1 MSGADALEVSGFV
14 VGGSGAVVLAYGLW
28 LIAPAVMLLVVG
40 LGGLTAGVWMVWAGN
55 RGEE

>member
-1 MSGADALEVSGFV
+1 MRWRCGFV